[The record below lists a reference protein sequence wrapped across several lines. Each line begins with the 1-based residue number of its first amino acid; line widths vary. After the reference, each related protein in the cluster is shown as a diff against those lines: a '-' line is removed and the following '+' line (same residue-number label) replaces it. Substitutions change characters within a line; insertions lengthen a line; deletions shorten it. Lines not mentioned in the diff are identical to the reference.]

1 MLFIGKVTPKLQ
13 NITFYIAVY
22 SLVGEFAKNY
32 NKNKK
37 DHGIQIEAGTVSNA
51 VVKDANSTLTEETI
65 TVVAEK

>member
-22 SLVGEFAKNY
+22 YLVGEFLKNY
-32 NKNKK
+32 NKK

-51 VVKDANSTLTEETI
+51 VVKDANSTLTEENI
-65 TVVAEK
+65 TAVA